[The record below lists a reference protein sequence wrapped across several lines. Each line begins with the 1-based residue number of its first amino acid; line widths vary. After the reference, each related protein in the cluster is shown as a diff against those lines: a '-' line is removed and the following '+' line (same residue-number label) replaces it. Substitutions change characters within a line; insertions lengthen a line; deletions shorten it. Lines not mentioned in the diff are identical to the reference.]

1 MTTDELMFAAA
12 VMMAVTAA
20 AIGLARRLNL
30 GSIAA
35 LLVVGLIL
43 GPHSPMPVLAGHE
56 GELQALGE
64 IGVMLLLFLVGL
76 DTQPRRLWSMRG
88 LVLGF
93 GSMEYLASSA
103 AMAAFLV
110 GFSGIKWHSA
120 VVVGLGLAMS
130 SSAVPLPI
138 LEARHESASQHG
150 LATIAADVFQSLMII
165 PVLAVIP
172 LLGSVPQTGGG
183 GATDAVRTWQLLAAL
198 ACVMLLGWVLL
209 PYALRLAARGA
220 GSGSFTLVVL
230 AAVFAAAWIM
240 DRVGIS
246 MALGAFLMGV
256 MLSTSAY
263 STQVKAAVTPA
274 RHVLLGVFFV
284 AVGMAINLKEAASF
298 RGELLLYV
306 SVALII
312 KFGAVYWI
320 ARWFRIG
327 QRSALLTG
335 LLLMPLDEMAYVIF
349 ASAHRHGLLTERAY
363 ALALLSVS
371 ASFLVCPALIN
382 LAFRWMPPAQPT
394 RSTIIR

>member
-1 MTTDELMFAAA
+1 MTTDQLLFAAA

-35 LLVVGLIL
+35 LLAVGMIL

-56 GELQALGE
+56 GDLQSLGE

-76 DTQPRRLWSMRG
+76 DTQPRRLWSMRD

-93 GSMEYLASSA
+93 GSMEYLAASA
-103 AMAAFLV
+103 AMAAFLLGV
-110 GFSGIKWHSA
+110 SRINWHSA

-150 LATIAADVFQSLMII
+150 LATIAAEVFQSLMII

-172 LLGSVPQTGGG
+172 LLSSEPQTGD
-183 GATDAVRTWQLLAAL
+183 GATDAVRALQLLAAL
-198 ACVMLLGWVLL
+198 ACVLLLGRVLL

-240 DRVGIS
+240 DHVGIS

-263 STQVKAAVTPA
+263 SMQVKAAVTPA

-284 AVGMAINLKEAASF
+284 AVGMAINLKEAAAF

-306 SVALII
+306 TAALMI
-312 KFGAVYWI
+312 KFGVVYWI

-327 QRSALLTG
+327 RRSALLTG
-335 LLLMPLDEMAYVIF
+335 LLLMPLDEIAYVIF
-349 ASAHRHGLLTERAY
+349 ASAHRHALLTEQAY

-371 ASFLVCPALIN
+371 ASFLVCPVLIN
-382 LAFRWMPPAQPT
+382 LAFRWTPRAQPT
-394 RSTIIR
+394 TSTNIR